1 MQLTQDKVD
10 EIYDL
15 YTWDLSQRYI
25 AKNYWHGRGTISRH
39 LKPIAIIEHFHSK
52 EYEAMYKKHELEE
65 KVSDYRNLAIL
76 SLVLFAMQVSI
87 NFFY

>member
-1 MQLTQDKVD
+1 
-10 EIYDL
+10 
-15 YTWDLSQRYI
+15 
-25 AKNYWHGRGTISRH
+25 
-39 LKPIAIIEHFHSK
+39 
-52 EYEAMYKKHELEE
+52 MYKKHELEE